1 MFKRLRRRVAR
12 AYHRVVCAR
21 QASEGVLLESLCLFE
36 GKLAEKSAKGEGLKL
51 AEKSAKDKTPEESSR
66 DSGKTL
72 EEHASDLREA
82 YNAAYPHEVKHSFG
96 QRLKRVFVG
105 MLAGTVVWTGV
116 GLGAAAAY
124 ADDTDNSASS
134 GGNNSAM
141 AMIRSFNSLAGG
153 VDVDLSKQDLDPQL
167 YKFFGIMLS
176 NYYMPF
182 VTDVLSNPSDKDSYG
197 SKLFYDDA
205 MEALTKKS
213 LKLPEK
219 TAKRIIEGVMSSI
232 QKDSKEL
239 HFAYCKSTGFK
250 VTQDMLTSTSKPNPS
265 ALKKG
270 ECVLDSGGEEPVTWF
285 SLLTAAT
292 GGIPANVLKGY
303 LSTDDTTVKNRTGSI
318 MAKAVGDKVVAPRN
332 NNDTRPGANKLPA
345 SLPRD
350 YNIYDESTYN
360 ANTVVAY
367 AQGENG
373 KNTPVFVADMYGRQM
388 TPSVASLVTLLKN
401 SDLKHG
407 YGASMINIQEGTQK
421 KNKENAKKLNSAK
434 LTESLKNYTKS
445 GEADL
450 SGFLNFSAKLMVS
463 PFGDIWQNS
472 TGSQQIIIPAAANP
486 NIVMPVNDKGADDDS
501 VYSQGIFAVNRFQ
514 ILAQSETDGRKNG
527 VAIKNDDT
535 QSKNSSCGKVGD
547 KIKCF
552 AMSTVVDLYEELPD
566 GEPKDKAM
574 GLKSPGDGAGIWPTS
589 GLIDDYGIMQVD
601 GAWGSQGMPGYA
613 FREGALVR
621 GTDIEGFDGNRNG
634 WDAWQLWE
642 DKEDRQ
648 SGQQKQ
654 IMEAARKFVSKYKT
668 NMSWIYELAYP
679 TSTTNG
685 GNGKATA
692 VVIPWFRYIKEK
704 NNSGNIGQAG
714 DLWGYEDYVKFVNV
728 PIGNKAWGYVSARF
742 DQNKQH
748 PVYNNIFVVDDVGKG
763 IGVDQK
769 LNAASDEDVAEN
781 TDDQGNVTTDSSTK
795 DDGVVQFN
803 NTTFCPITV
812 LTDGIGKCEGDNT
825 FEDKDKEGAAAVLS
839 GNLGNDTAT
848 AGQMQTVTP
857 NEKVTASMYQ
867 TYLLATAPSDK
878 DLETM
883 RANMGYRFFTEA
895 FPETKTF
902 DSWDTISG
910 DGSLADVDD
919 GINRDIRNWL
929 WYMLNPTTG
938 FRYKMTWLSGALSS
952 VFIGWHNDM
961 VGASGVGVMPG
972 TTKYTGFNGYVSTPN
987 LEDMEWTQQI
997 VDWYKDHL
1005 LLIIVFVFIMLAL
1018 MVVTNT
1024 ITIQKALLTLL
1035 TFGVLSACVVPAVNS
1050 TSAFANALTDRIY
1063 SSKFMYWA
1071 ITQQQAYTT
1080 GVEQS
1085 AAQGDLTGY
1094 MRQIYGMSKDN
1105 AQGGGGASNAGGNRG
1120 GGIETEDGNTSFD
1133 YNSQGDNNILLKWQ
1147 APKKLSNAMSSNKEK
1162 DGSTY
1167 GLTGAWAALF
1177 TSIGDQGSSAQI
1189 FNPDNS
1195 NYHYRAYTD
1204 LGNYSKYIY
1213 AALNGKNSTAK
1224 AQAPYVTQPDTSW
1237 WTNDKLKTAYTNK
1250 DTTWSQDLQNDY
1262 TNSGGNTNTP
1272 ARYTIPFGSNIYM
1285 HGVTDNPDPNNVKTT
1300 TTVGIPQYCG
1310 DMNLPMFNQ
1319 YGSDG
1324 HSSFTSEKN
1333 LQSCTAKY
1341 SATDADYGSLAAY
1354 MLASESPYF
1363 YATWALYDQ
1372 GLSMADNASGGYKKL
1387 ILPEGGT
1394 GYFYSK
1400 NNGELK
1406 DFLDMRGM
1414 FTYVM
1419 PYLRMGNKVATDY
1432 LTTYGHEP
1440 YEGISSEEG
1449 MENQYKSNP
1458 DALRKYYH
1466 NRNIMRAYMIYSPWV
1481 ALLDEAGYSNSVNTK
1496 VNGKSYT
1503 ISNPTDPG
1511 TYPAERP
1518 MVFSKA
1524 EQVDYG
1530 IKDAQLTKV
1539 EKKIQEVQKDTM
1551 EQMTDLLNYYNY
1563 YDSVLNTAASM
1574 FFTFNFNRVF
1584 SESKPMD
1591 VTGDQVRL
1599 YPQNFELKNFT
1610 YDAFLRMIINTSAPN
1625 QTLSGTTQVSNGVGA
1640 TKNTDNTGAGFY
1652 AQTLQNSSLTVAI
1665 GYILLDLLAI
1675 YIVPAL
1681 KSFFIVAI
1689 FLMLIVLLL
1698 ATVFRAEDSGW
1709 SKFMKTTM
1717 KPLCVFFGITV
1728 AMSLV
1733 VSWFIASAK
1742 TNITGESSNEF
1753 VIRLGDPALVVMVMI
1768 LINAIVALAYTK
1780 LAVRLGKDL
1789 FAESKGTALAI
1800 GGMVGG
1806 FGKALAAGFQ
1816 SAFRGKGFKSG
1827 LQSGYQ
1833 SGNAS
1838 AQSKMSAAADSTVR
1852 GAKGAATATGR
1863 EAVIL
1868 TKKAAKTARKAATAP
1883 VNAAR
1888 KRAGIPT
1895 QSSESGNSGGFGSPM
1910 KRKDKPSGGGF
1921 EVE

>member
-1 MFKRLRRRVAR
+1 M
-12 AYHRVVCAR
+12 
-21 QASEGVLLESLCLFE
+21 
-36 GKLAEKSAKGEGLKL
+36 
-51 AEKSAKDKTPEESSR
+51 
-66 DSGKTL
+66 
-72 EEHASDLREA
+72 
-82 YNAAYPHEVKHSFG
+82 
-96 QRLKRVFVG
+96 
-105 MLAGTVVWTGV
+105 
-116 GLGAAAAY
+116 
-124 ADDTDNSASS
+124 
-134 GGNNSAM
+134 
-141 AMIRSFNSLAGG
+141 
-153 VDVDLSKQDLDPQL
+153 
-167 YKFFGIMLS
+167 
-176 NYYMPF
+176 
-182 VTDVLSNPSDKDSYG
+182 
-197 SKLFYDDA
+197 
-205 MEALTKKS
+205 
-213 LKLPEK
+213 
-219 TAKRIIEGVMSSI
+219 
-232 QKDSKEL
+232 
-239 HFAYCKSTGFK
+239 
-250 VTQDMLTSTSKPNPS
+250 
-265 ALKKG
+265 
-270 ECVLDSGGEEPVTWF
+270 
-285 SLLTAAT
+285 
-292 GGIPANVLKGY
+292 
-303 LSTDDTTVKNRTGSI
+303 
-318 MAKAVGDKVVAPRN
+318 
-332 NNDTRPGANKLPA
+332 
-345 SLPRD
+345 
-350 YNIYDESTYN
+350 
-360 ANTVVAY
+360 
-367 AQGENG
+367 
-373 KNTPVFVADMYGRQM
+373 
-388 TPSVASLVTLLKN
+388 
-401 SDLKHG
+401 
-407 YGASMINIQEGTQK
+407 
-421 KNKENAKKLNSAK
+421 
-434 LTESLKNYTKS
+434 
-445 GEADL
+445 
-450 SGFLNFSAKLMVS
+450 
-463 PFGDIWQNS
+463 
-472 TGSQQIIIPAAANP
+472 
-486 NIVMPVNDKGADDDS
+486 
-501 VYSQGIFAVNRFQ
+501 
-514 ILAQSETDGRKNG
+514 
-527 VAIKNDDT
+527 
-535 QSKNSSCGKVGD
+535 
-547 KIKCF
+547 
-552 AMSTVVDLYEELPD
+552 
-566 GEPKDKAM
+566 
-574 GLKSPGDGAGIWPTS
+574 
-589 GLIDDYGIMQVD
+589 
-601 GAWGSQGMPGYA
+601 
-613 FREGALVR
+613 
-621 GTDIEGFDGNRNG
+621 
-634 WDAWQLWE
+634 
-642 DKEDRQ
+642 
-648 SGQQKQ
+648 
-654 IMEAARKFVSKYKT
+654 
-668 NMSWIYELAYP
+668 
-679 TSTTNG
+679 
-685 GNGKATA
+685 
-692 VVIPWFRYIKEK
+692 
-704 NNSGNIGQAG
+704 
-714 DLWGYEDYVKFVNV
+714 
-728 PIGNKAWGYVSARF
+728 
-742 DQNKQH
+742 
-748 PVYNNIFVVDDVGKG
+748 
-763 IGVDQK
+763 
-769 LNAASDEDVAEN
+769 
-781 TDDQGNVTTDSSTK
+781 
-795 DDGVVQFN
+795 
-803 NTTFCPITV
+803 
-812 LTDGIGKCEGDNT
+812 
-825 FEDKDKEGAAAVLS
+825 
-839 GNLGNDTAT
+839 
-848 AGQMQTVTP
+848 
-857 NEKVTASMYQ
+857 
-867 TYLLATAPSDK
+867 
-878 DLETM
+878 
-883 RANMGYRFFTEA
+883 
-895 FPETKTF
+895 
-902 DSWDTISG
+902 
-910 DGSLADVDD
+910 
-919 GINRDIRNWL
+919 
-929 WYMLNPTTG
+929 
-938 FRYKMTWLSGALSS
+938 
-952 VFIGWHNDM
+952 
-961 VGASGVGVMPG
+961 
-972 TTKYTGFNGYVSTPN
+972 
-987 LEDMEWTQQI
+987 
-997 VDWYKDHL
+997 
-1005 LLIIVFVFIMLAL
+1005 
-1018 MVVTNT
+1018 
-1024 ITIQKALLTLL
+1024 
-1035 TFGVLSACVVPAVNS
+1035 
-1050 TSAFANALTDRIY
+1050 
-1063 SSKFMYWA
+1063 
-1071 ITQQQAYTT
+1071 
-1080 GVEQS
+1080 
-1085 AAQGDLTGY
+1085 
-1094 MRQIYGMSKDN
+1094 
-1105 AQGGGGASNAGGNRG
+1105 
-1120 GGIETEDGNTSFD
+1120 
-1133 YNSQGDNNILLKWQ
+1133 
-1147 APKKLSNAMSSNKEK
+1147 
-1162 DGSTY
+1162 
-1167 GLTGAWAALF
+1167 
-1177 TSIGDQGSSAQI
+1177 
-1189 FNPDNS
+1189 
-1195 NYHYRAYTD
+1195 
-1204 LGNYSKYIY
+1204 
-1213 AALNGKNSTAK
+1213 
-1224 AQAPYVTQPDTSW
+1224 TQPDTSW

-1406 DFLDMRGM
+1406 DFLDMKGM

-1640 TKNTDNTGAGFY
+1640 TKNADNTGAGFY

-1816 SAFRGKGFKSG
+1816 SAFKGKGFKSG
-1827 LQSGYQ
+1827 FQSGYQ

-1895 QSSESGNSGGFGSPM
+1895 PNTTKDNSGGFGSPM